1 MRQAL
6 LWHHRAGVCVVRSL
20 VWAAGP
26 GLGLLAAW
34 GAASL
39 GMHAAVVLG
48 VTVWTATWWL
58 TEPVDAAVASLLPV
72 ALFPLA
78 GVLTG
83 RQVAEAVGNDL
94 LLLLGGG
101 FMLSTALERTAA
113 HRHLAVG
120 LIRAV
125 GGSSGRRVLLAFMVS
140 TALLS
145 MWVSNTAATLM
156 LLPVARAVL
165 ESYPDRRLDA
175 PLVLGVAYAASI
187 GGLGTP
193 IGTPP
198 NLVFLSVYTERTG
211 NVISFLEWMQFA
223 LPAVFALTMLT
234 WLWLGRGLH
243 GAPAAEV
250 PHVGPWTPAQRRVV
264 GLFALVAFAWSTRT
278 APWGGWAAWTGLTG
292 ASDAS
297 VALLGVLLMCLV
309 PDGDGA
315 PLLSWSEAEE
325 IPWGTLVLFGGGL
338 TIAAGFEASGVSG
351 HVASA
356 LTSLGGLPT
365 GVLVVVLCAGV
376 TAFSEIASNTAA
388 AVLLMPIL
396 ATTGEALGVD
406 PALFMLP
413 AGLAASCGFA
423 LPVATGPNAIA
434 YGTGIVDNRR
444 MLREGLF
451 VDLLGVAVLSGVC
464 WLRFA

>member
-1 MRQAL
+1 MG
-6 LWHHRAGVCVVRSL
+6 WV
-20 VWAAGP
+20 AGP
-26 GLGLLAAW
+26 VLGLLAAW
-34 GAASL
+34 WAASL
-39 GMHAAVVLG
+39 GVAPAVVVG

-78 GVLTG
+78 GVLSG

-113 HRHLAVG
+113 HRHLAVA

-125 GGSSGRRVLLAFMVS
+125 GGSSGRRVLLAFMAS

-165 ESYPDRRLDA
+165 ETYPDRRLDA

-198 NLVFLSVYTERTG
+198 NLVFMSVYTERTG
-211 NVISFLEWMQFA
+211 QVISFLEWMQFGV
-223 LPAVFALTMLT
+223 PASLLLTLAT
-234 WLWLGRGLH
+234 WLWLGRGLD
-243 GAPAAEV
+243 GAPAADV
-250 PHVGPWTPAQRRVV
+250 PSAGAWTPAQRRVV
-264 GLFALVAFAWSTRT
+264 AVFALVALAWSTRT
-278 APWGGWAAWTGLTG
+278 APWGGWSAWTGLTG

-297 VALLGVLLMCLV
+297 VALLGVLLMCLT
-309 PDGDGA
+309 PSGQGA
-315 PLLSWSEAEE
+315 PLLSWSEAED

-338 TIAAGFEASGVSG
+338 TIAAGFEASGVSRE
-351 HVASA
+351 VATA
-356 LTSLGGLPT
+356 LTSLGGLPV
-365 GVLVVVLCAGV
+365 GILLVVLCAGV

-396 ATTGEALGVD
+396 ATTGQALGVD

-413 AGLAASCGFA
+413 AALAASCGFA

-434 YGTGIVDNRR
+434 YGTGMVDNRR
-444 MLREGLF
+444 MMREGLV

-464 WLRFA
+464 WARFA

>member
-1 MRQAL
+1 M
-6 LWHHRAGVCVVRSL
+6 
-20 VWAAGP
+20 
-26 GLGLLAAW
+26 LGLLAAW
-34 GAASL
+34 WAGSLGGAASI
-39 GMHAAVVLG
+39 VVG
-48 VTVWTATWWL
+48 VTVWTAVWWL
-58 TEPVDAAVASLLPV
+58 AEPVDAAVASLIPV
-72 ALFPLA
+72 AVFPLA

-113 HRHLAVG
+113 HRHLAVA

-125 GGSSGRRVLLAFMVS
+125 GGSSGRRVLLAFMAS
-140 TALLS
+140 TALMS

-165 ESYPDRRLDA
+165 ETYPDRRLDA

-198 NLVFLSVYTERTG
+198 NLVFMSVYTERTG
-211 NVISFLEWMQFA
+211 RVISFLEWMQVGV
-223 LPAVFALTMLT
+223 PAVLALLVLI
-234 WLWLGRGLH
+234 WAWLGRGLQ

-250 PHVGPWTPAQRRVV
+250 PNAGRWTAPQRRVV
-264 GLFALVAFAWSTRT
+264 AVFALVALAWSTRT
-278 APWGGWAAWTGLTG
+278 APWGGWSVWMGLPG

-297 VALLGVLLMCLV
+297 VALVGVLLMCLV
-309 PDGDGA
+309 PSGDGG
-315 PLLSWSEAEE
+315 PLLSWPEAEK

-338 TIAAGFEASGVSG
+338 TIAAGFEASGVSR
-351 HVASA
+351 HVAGA
-356 LTSLGGLPT
+356 LTSLGGLPV
-365 GVLVVVLCAGV
+365 GLLVVVLCAGV

-396 ATTGEALGVD
+396 ATTGQALGVD

-434 YGTGIVDNRR
+434 YGTGMVDNRR
-444 MLREGLF
+444 MMREGL
-451 VDLLGVAVLSGVC
+451 VADVIGVVVLSGVC
-464 WLRFA
+464 WARFA

>member
-1 MRQAL
+1 LRTIG
-6 LWHHRAGVCVVRSL
+6 WV
-20 VWAAGP
+20 AGP

-34 GAASL
+34 GASSL
-39 GMHAAVVLG
+39 GVAAAVVVG
-48 VTVWTATWWL
+48 VTLWTAVWWL

-101 FMLSTALERTAA
+101 FMLSTALERTGA
-113 HRHLAVG
+113 HRHLAVA

-125 GGSSGRRVLLAFMVS
+125 GGNSGRRVLLAFMAS

-165 ESYPDRRLDA
+165 ESYADRRLDA

-198 NLVFLSVYTERTG
+198 NLVFMSVYTERTG
-211 NVISFLEWMQFA
+211 HVISFLEWMQIGV
-223 LPAVFALTMLT
+223 PAVLCLTLLT
-234 WLWLGRGLH
+234 WLWLGRGLD
-243 GAPAAEV
+243 GAPAARV
-250 PHVGPWTPAQRRVV
+250 PTSGAWTPAQRRVV
-264 GLFALVAFAWSTRT
+264 AVFALVALAWSTRT
-278 APWGGWAAWTGLTG
+278 APWGGWASWTGLTG

-297 VALLGVLLMCLV
+297 VALLGVLLMCLT
-309 PDGDGA
+309 PSGEGS

-338 TIAAGFEASGVSG
+338 TIAAGFEASGVSQV
-351 HVASA
+351 VATA
-356 LTSLGGLPT
+356 LTSLGGLPV
-365 GVLVVVLCAGV
+365 GLLVVVLCAGV

-396 ATTGEALGVD
+396 ATTGQALGVD

-434 YGTGIVDNRR
+434 YGTGMVDNRT
-444 MLREGLF
+444 MMREGVV
-451 VDLLGVAVLSGVC
+451 VDLLGVVVLSSVC
-464 WLRFA
+464 WARFA